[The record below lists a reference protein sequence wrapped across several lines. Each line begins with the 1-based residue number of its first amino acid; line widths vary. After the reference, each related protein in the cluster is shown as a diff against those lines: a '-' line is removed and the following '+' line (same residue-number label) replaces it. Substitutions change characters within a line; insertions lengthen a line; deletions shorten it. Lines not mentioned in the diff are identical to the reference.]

1 MRSLEHTARS
11 TPENN
16 RRSSIEIVYA
26 DHSPDNLPKVV
37 EAVLLAGGDI
47 IAIEKIRENSFGM
60 GTDKEKNELSARM
73 TEFIACDSNITESAS
88 SYFKTNEPFFT
99 TLLDSLRGT
108 GKRITLLDI
117 GTDDPGYAL
126 YRETQKAAAE
136 VAAFNE
142 KRLADSEDS
151 RNQLEDLM
159 LSYAIFAAQQDEYR
173 ERVMANQLSALAEA
187 NMGKKITAMIG
198 ARHTWIS
205 HEISKSQAVD
215 VARVFVPTDEDATTY
230 FLGQKMRYEAPYR
243 DIRVLRVRLAELG
256 LSVVDSNGELKDQY
270 KTVTPT

>member
-37 EAVLLAGGDI
+37 EAVLLSGGDI

-108 GKRITLLDI
+108 GKQIVLLDI
-117 GTDDPGYAL
+117 GTDDPGYVL
-126 YRETQKAAAE
+126 YRRAAEAAAKAE
-136 VAAFNE
+136 IFNDGSLTDTE
-142 KRLADSEDS
+142 YNRQ
-151 RNQLEDLM
+151 QLKDL
-159 LSYAIFAAQQDEYR
+159 LLDYQILAAQQYEYR
-173 ERVMANQLSALAEA
+173 EHVMARQLAALAEV
-187 NMGKKITAMIG
+187 NQGKKITAMIG
-198 ARHTWIS
+198 ATHTWIS
-205 HEISKSQAVD
+205 HDISKSGAID
-215 VARVFVPTDEDATTY
+215 ITRVFVPTDKDATTY
-230 FLGQKMRYEAPYR
+230 VPGEKMRYDAPYR
-243 DIRVLRVRLAELG
+243 DVRVLRFRLAELG
-256 LSVVDSNGELKDQY
+256 LSVMDGDAN
-270 KTVTPT
+270 